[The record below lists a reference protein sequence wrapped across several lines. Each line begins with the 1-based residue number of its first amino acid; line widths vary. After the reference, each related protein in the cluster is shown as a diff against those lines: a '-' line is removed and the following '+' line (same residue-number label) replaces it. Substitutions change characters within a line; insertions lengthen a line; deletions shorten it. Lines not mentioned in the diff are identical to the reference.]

1 MKLGAWGA
9 LLAWA
14 LSGCGGEPAE
24 TPGRQYGTL
33 LGRVM
38 LAPDVPASGC
48 KVVLDGTGYGGFCNS
63 AGEYV
68 IRGVSAGQYPLIAT
82 APESGEVAPRTVQV
96 GASAGVIS
104 NLETIVLGKPGAIG
118 GRILNAELADL
129 TLAIVGI
136 DGTGLVTAPSDR
148 RAYWLTGVPPGV
160 HDVTLVT
167 ETGVIVR
174 KGVLV
179 APGRTTTGID
189 LDLAMVKVATGA
201 LEGTAVR
208 AEDGPG
214 GSGGIGVELRSAL
227 TGQLIGTAVKTG
239 ADGSFSLPVPRQG
252 AYAVRATAGARSAT
266 LGGVLFA
273 GGQQRLLTRLVIPLA
288 DDLDGDGRGAADDD
302 DDDGDGVLDGMDAFD
317 DDFSESVDA
326 DADGLGD
333 EADLAN
339 TGGQGIDVRTPTPDT
354 DSDGKFDFEDSCV
367 MRPNPMQE
375 DVDADGVGDACDNC
389 PRTANPDQRDGDMD
403 EVGDA
408 CPPATVTCGTRGAR
422 CGELSDGAGGSLD
435 CGECP
440 MGQSCGAGG
449 RANQCAPTCATA
461 TSCPPGRCGTI
472 PDGCGGT
479 LTCLTCALP
488 NVCGAAG
495 TCVPCTGLRTC
506 AVDECGSGPD
516 GCGLGRTLQCTAVCP
531 GTQTCGGGG
540 TANRCGVGM
549 NQLAVGS
556 GQAQTGYPGQPLAP
570 VVVQVTRAGTP
581 IVGATVTVLAQN
593 VGASFLGSNLV
604 TNTAGQVSFTPI
616 LGRVA
621 GPYVWQVVA
630 AGAAGGG
637 SVDVTASATAPVGSV
652 AGTVVPVVNQA
663 RIPGSS
669 PADVS
674 GPAAQARPSANMYDL
689 AIASDGTAY
698 FSDGD
703 FNAVFA
709 VSPTGELRRVAGH
722 PDGQGG
728 FSGDLGPATQAHLSA
743 PREVVLDEARQLL
756 YIADQGNRR
765 VRVVDVSVPD
775 GVIQTFAGGGDP
787 GQPPPYGEGGPAT
800 SASLDQIAQLELDGD
815 GSLFIS
821 DHNEVRRI
829 ERSTG
834 TIRTVVPSDPCNSN
848 NSRLSRCAFERC
860 RFARDAAG
868 TLFISGA
875 LCSGNTGART
885 GIVRVEADGTQVP
898 IAGGYATATSGMA
911 ALDAS
916 VGQITGLAFDRGGQ
930 LFFSNTVNQLWRID
944 RAGLLFLVSGGGA
957 AGGDFG
963 PASQATWLAPR
974 GLAFAGDDLYVVDAG
989 AASIRMIGAAGSAS
1003 QPVMLARAGGNGQQ
1017 TELGRG
1023 LPLSL
1028 DVMVSLGTTMLPGVT
1043 VGVRALQAGAALP
1056 SASAVSDVSG
1066 VARAFVRASLT
1077 PGPHVYELSLR
1088 DIHGAHVSGSPA
1100 MFMATAVAPSA
1111 GTTFYA
1117 INSERVQADQSAGPG
1132 TLLRINTPHGLVVD
1146 RRDGTAYVVDTAQNV
1161 VLAMDPSGLV
1171 RVVAGLPSMPG
1182 FGGDFGPALA
1192 ARLSSPDA
1200 LALNEAANLLYV
1212 SDQENNRVRAIEI
1225 GATSMRR
1232 IYTVAGGGSAGP
1244 PNYGDG
1250 GPGTQATVLQP
1261 NALALDSDGNLWI
1274 WSIGNST
1281 LRKLDAGGDISTLD
1295 IGYRGGRPYA
1305 PNCYTHVDGCR
1316 LAFAGG
1322 RLLMSANVG
1331 GVPVS
1336 YDGVLEIDRVTGVT
1350 SPFAGAP
1357 AGTASDGS
1365 ARTAVFQQLGELAAD
1380 PAGRLIIMDTLGHK
1394 LYAISLDAARTLTPV
1409 LGTGAA
1415 GAAGD
1420 YVAATSATVTSFV
1433 RPAVG
1438 PGGHIWFTDSDNHA
1452 LRVIW

>member
-556 GQAQTGYPGQPLAP
+556 GQAQTGYPGQRLAP
-570 VVVQVTRAGTP
+570 VVVQVTRSGVPIAGAA
-581 IVGATVTVLAQN
+581 VTVTAQN
-593 VGASFLGSNLV
+593 IGASFLGSGLA
-604 TNTAGQVSFTPI
+604 TDAAGQVTFTPI
-616 LGRVA
+616 LGRTA
-621 GPYVWQVVA
+621 GPYVWQLVVA
-630 AGAAGGG
+630 AAAGGG
-637 SVDVTASATAPVGSV
+637 SVDVMATATGPATV
-652 AGTVVPVVNQA
+652 ATTTVVPIVNEAQL
-663 RIPGSS
+663 PGNGLGEVTSIAS
-669 PADVS
+669 
-674 GPAAQARPSANMYDL
+674 QARPTTGMIDVEA
-689 AIASDGTAY
+689 AADGTLY
-698 FSDGD
+698 FSDSVLSV
-703 FNAVFA
+703 VFA
-709 VSPTGELRRVAGH
+709 VSPTGEVRRIAGT
-722 PDGQGG
+722 GVSS
-728 FSGDLGPATQAHLSA
+728 FSGDLGPATAAELSGPSGLA
-743 PREVVLDEARQLL
+743 LDHARQLL
-756 YIADQGNRR
+756 YIADAGNSRI
-765 VRVVDVSVPD
+765 RVVDLSVP
-775 GVIQTFAGGGDP
+775 GGLIQTFAGGGPDSLP
-787 GQPPPYGEGGPAT
+787 APYGDDGPAT
-800 SASLDQIAQLELDGD
+800 SASLAGPRQVHLEAD
-815 GSLFIS
+815 GSLLVADRGS
-821 DHNEVRRI
+821 LRRI
-829 ERSTG
+829 DRSTHI
-834 TIRTVVPSDPCNSN
+834 IRTAVAASSCFTSIGVLTQCSGSACQ
-848 NSRLSRCAFERC
+848 
-860 RFARDAAG
+860 FARDDAGRTFVAGPICAAG
-868 TLFISGA
+868 
-875 LCSGNTGART
+875 GNVTA
-885 GIVRVEADGTQVP
+885 GIVRLEPDGSQVL
-898 IAGGYATATSGMA
+898 IAGAGVVPPLDGAA
-911 ALDAS
+911 ALGADLGAP
-916 VGQITGLAFDRGGQ
+916 IRGLAFDRAGQ
-930 LFFSNTVNQLWRID
+930 LFFSNAREELWRIE
-944 RAGLLFLVSGGGA
+944 RSGRLFRLSGGA
-957 AGGDFG
+957 AATGGNFG
-963 PASQATWLAPR
+963 PASDARWSIPQ
-974 GLAFAGDDLYVVDAG
+974 GLSLHGDDLYVIDSG
-989 AASIRMIGAAGSAS
+989 TASLRMLGGVGLAD
-1003 QPVMLARAGGNGQQ
+1003 QPVTLALVSGTLQTTDIGRA
-1017 TELGRG
+1017 
-1023 LPLSL
+1023 LPAPLQ
-1028 DVMVSLGTTMLPGVT
+1028 VRVSGASGALPNVT
-1043 VGVRALQAGAALP
+1043 LAVRALQPGAAVVTPTTMTNVNGEAIAL
-1056 SASAVSDVSG
+1056 
-1066 VARAFVRASLT
+1066 VRTSLSL
-1077 PGPHVYELSLR
+1077 GAHGYEVSLR
-1088 DIHGAHVSGSPA
+1088 DLHGVHVTGSPVT
-1100 MFMATAVAPSA
+1100 FMAMALAPA
-1111 GTTFYA
+1111 TGTTLYA
-1117 INSERVQADQSAGPG
+1117 VNSERLSGGASAGPG
-1132 TLLRINTPHGLVVD
+1132 VLLRVAEPRGLAVAT
-1146 RRDGTAYVVDTAQNV
+1146 DGTVYFSDATLHVVM
-1161 VLAMDPSGLV
+1161 AMDTSGVV
-1171 RVVAGLPSMPG
+1171 RVVAGLPG
-1182 FGGDFGPALA
+1182 NGGYSGEFAPALA
-1192 ARLSSPDA
+1192 AQFNGPDT
-1200 LALNEAANLLYV
+1200 LVLDETRGLLYV
-1212 SDQENNRVRAIEI
+1212 ADTANARVRAIEL
-1225 GATSMRR
+1225 GGMKRV
-1232 IYTVAGGGSAGP
+1232 YTVAGGGSAGP
-1244 PNYGDG
+1244 PGYGDG
-1250 GPGTQATVLQP
+1250 GPATLATLRNP
-1261 NALALDSDGNLWI
+1261 RGMALDSDGTLWI
-1274 WSIGNST
+1274 FEQGADPT
-1281 LRKLDAGGDISTLD
+1281 LRRLDTGGTISRVSITRDAGPLTPGC
-1295 IGYRGGRPYA
+1295 YA
-1305 PNCYTHVDGCR
+1305 YADGCR
-1316 LAFAGG
+1316 LAIVGG
-1322 RLLMSANVG
+1322 RLLMATGIGYS
-1331 GVPVS
+1331 VPAP
-1336 YDGVLEIDRVTGVT
+1336 YQGILEIDRSTGALT
-1350 SPFAGAP
+1350 PFAGAP
-1357 AGTASDGS
+1357 AGTTSDGT
-1365 ARTAVFQQLGELAAD
+1365 ARTTVFAELGAMAPDGAGGLAVFEPATSTLYRINAALGVS
-1380 PAGRLIIMDTLGHK
+1380 R
-1394 LYAISLDAARTLTPV
+1394 V
-1409 LGTGAA
+1409 LGNGSA
-1415 GAAGD
+1415 GSVGD
-1420 YVAATSATVTSFV
+1420 YVPATAAAAGGLVQ
-1433 RPAVG
+1433 PAFG
-1438 PGGHIWFTDSDNHA
+1438 PGGHLWFTDRDNHA
-1452 LRVIW
+1452 VRVIW